1 MNITIIPAAGRGK
14 RMASP
19 TSKQFLLLAG
29 KPVLAHTLAAFEDAE
44 LVDGVI
50 VVGKAKDLE
59 FCKTK
64 IVKKYGFK
72 KVTGY
77 VIGGRRRQDSVANAL
92 KALPP
97 DTQTVIVHDAARP
110 LVTPDLIDRAIREA
124 KKWPALTVGMPVK
137 NTIKRITAGEL
148 VEYTL
153 DRPRLWAIQTPQVF
167 KADVLLHAHRVAKTD
182 KLWGT
187 DDTMLVEKIGH
198 PVRVIEGSEENI
210 KITTPIDMLIAEA
223 IISRRKKGK

>member
-1 MNITIIPAAGRGK
+1 MNVTIIPAAGRGK

-19 TSKQFLLLAG
+19 TSKQFLMLAG
-29 KPVLAHTLAAFEDAE
+29 KPVLAHTLAAFEEAK

-50 VVGKAKDLE
+50 VVGKAKDIE
-59 FCKTK
+59 FCKNK

-72 KVTGY
+72 KIISY

-92 KALPP
+92 IALPP
-97 DTQTVIVHDAARP
+97 DTEIVIVHDAARP
-110 LVTPDLIDRAIREA
+110 LVTPELIDRAIKEA
-124 KKWPALTVGMPVK
+124 KNWPALTVGMPVK

-153 DRPRLWAIQTPQVF
+153 DRPRIWAIQTPQVF
-167 KADVLLHAHRVAKTD
+167 KADVLLHAHRVAKVE

-187 DDTMLVEKIGH
+187 DDTMLVEKTGK
-198 PVRVIEGSEENI
+198 PVRVILGSEENI

-223 IISRRKKGK
+223 IIAKRKKGK

>member
-1 MNITIIPAAGRGK
+1 MAA
-14 RMASP
+14 P

-29 KPVLAHTLAAFEDAE
+29 KPVLAHTLAAFEEAK

-50 VVGKAKDLE
+50 VVGKAQDLE
-59 FCKTK
+59 FTKTK

-72 KVTGY
+72 KVIGY

-92 KALPP
+92 KSLPP
-97 DTQTVIVHDAARP
+97 EAETVIVHDAARP
-110 LVTPDLIDRAIREA
+110 LVTPELIDRSIKEA

-137 NTIKRITAGEL
+137 NTIKRITTDEL

-167 KADVLLHAHRVAKTD
+167 KTDVLLHAHRVAKAE

-198 PVRVIEGSEENI
+198 PVRVIQGSDENI
-210 KITTPIDMLIAEA
+210 KITTPIDMVIAEA
-223 IISRRKKGK
+223 IIAKRKKGK

>member
-1 MNITIIPAAGRGK
+1 MNVTIIPAAGRGK

-19 TSKQFLLLAG
+19 TSKQFLMLAG
-29 KPVLAHTLAAFEDAE
+29 KPVLAHTLAAFEDAK

-50 VVGKAKDLE
+50 VVGKAKDIE

-72 KVTGY
+72 KIINY

-92 KALPP
+92 IALPP
-97 DTQTVIVHDAARP
+97 DTETVIVHDAARP
-110 LVTPDLIDRAIREA
+110 LITPDLIDKAIKEA
-124 KKWPALTVGMPVK
+124 KNWPALTVGLPVK
-137 NTIKRITAGEL
+137 NTIKRINTEEL

-153 DRPRLWAIQTPQVF
+153 DRPRLWSIQTPQVF
-167 KADVLLHAHRVAKTD
+167 KADVLLHAHRVAKAD

-187 DDTMLVEKIGH
+187 DDTMLVEKTGK
-198 PVRVIEGSEENI
+198 PVRVILGSEENI

-223 IISRRKKGK
+223 ILAKRKKGT